1 MVKAIDHI
9 VAPFAGIATLLCLA
23 GPVAAECG
31 ERGGPG
37 YRGPNGKCVG
47 WAEMGRVCGS
57 PPETRCKPEAVAPNA
72 PEAAGHGV
80 KIEELH
86 KPATGK

>member
-1 MVKAIDHI
+1 MVRAIDRI
-9 VAPFAGIATLLCLA
+9 VALFAGIVTLLCLA
-23 GPVAAECG
+23 GPATAECG

-47 WAEMGRVCGS
+47 WAEMGRVCCS

-72 PEAAGHGV
+72 AEAAGHGA
-80 KIEELH
+80 KIEDLR
-86 KPATGK
+86 KPAAEK